1 MYKMIVCPHC
11 NTINKANLEKLATTD
26 ANCGKCSAQLRAN
39 IADISSDK
47 LQKIIQHAQL
57 PVVVDAYA
65 SWCGPC
71 KMYTPLFEQVA
82 QELKTQADFFKLN
95 TENNHSFSS
104 QYNIRG
110 VPTTLIFYQKKLVFN
125 QSGVLDKKNLQQI
138 VIDSTKKI

>member
-39 IADISSDK
+39 ITDISSDK

-82 QELKTQADFFKLN
+82 QELKTQADFFKL
-95 TENNHSFSS
+95 
-104 QYNIRG
+104 I
-110 VPTTLIFYQKKLVFN
+110 PTTLIFYQKKLVFN

-138 VIDSTKKI
+138 VIDSAKKI